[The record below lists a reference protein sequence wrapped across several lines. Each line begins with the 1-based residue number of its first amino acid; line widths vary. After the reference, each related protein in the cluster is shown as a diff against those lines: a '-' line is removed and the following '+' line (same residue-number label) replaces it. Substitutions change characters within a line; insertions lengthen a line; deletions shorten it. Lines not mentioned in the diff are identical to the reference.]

1 MTSPWA
7 TVRVDDLSFGVL
19 DNGEI
24 PIETADW
31 SNGLVAIMSHGA
43 VISTGIHTGYVRVRV
58 DLTTAAPH
66 EDNSSWEEV
75 VEAGVHAPHGHL
87 RVDSFEQGTVTT
99 LPLLSAAG
107 PGWYRLRV
115 HARGRQTNPDGVQNQ
130 PVEDYLLSI
139 WPAPPSPTTIRHSSD
154 RIEASL
160 HTAPPPPDTQP
171 QPNPPPQEPTFK
183 PAPFPKD

>member
-31 SNGLVAIMSHGA
+31 SNGLVAVMSHGA

-66 EDNSSWEEV
+66 EDDSSWEEV

-99 LPLLSAAG
+99 LPLLSTAG
-107 PGWYRLRV
+107 PGRYGCASTPAA
-115 HARGRQTNPDGVQNQ
+115 ARPTPTASRTNP
-130 PVEDYLLSI
+130 SR
-139 WPAPPSPTTIRHSSD
+139 TTS
-154 RIEASL
+154 
-160 HTAPPPPDTQP
+160 
-171 QPNPPPQEPTFK
+171 
-183 PAPFPKD
+183 